1 MLSVD
6 ALRLFLHVT
15 AAAVW
20 VGGQFAIAGILPT
33 VRELAPDAPNRVA
46 RAFNRVAWP
55 AFGVAVITGLWSV
68 MAIPLDEIPHPEIE
82 LKLVVVTLSGVGAV
96 IHQMARGNKA
106 LLAVGGAMSSLFGA
120 AAIWIGVAMPV

>member
-1 MLSVD
+1 MLSVE

-33 VRELAPDAPNRVA
+33 VRDLAPDAPNRVA

-55 AFGVAVITGLWSV
+55 AFGMAVLTGLWSV
-68 MAIPLDEIPHPEIE
+68 MAVPLDEIPHPEIE
-82 LKLVVVTLSGVGAV
+82 LKLLVVTLSGIGAV
-96 IHQMARGNKA
+96 IHQMARRNKA
-106 LLAVGGAMSSLFGA
+106 MLAVGGAMSSLFGA
-120 AAIWIGVAMPV
+120 AAIWIGVAMPT